1 MPDSEK
7 KAKRAARNKAYRQK
21 NKDKIA
27 KQKREHSA
35 ANKDKIAD
43 YNKTYYEKNKAKKA
57 AYDKTRRQA
66 NKAKD
71 LDYDKKHYNT
81 HKEKILERV
90 KKYYNTNKEKRRAY
104 SREYRI
110 AHPKKIAEYQKEY
123 DKKYRID
130 NQAIRNASHA
140 KRRAAKLQ
148 QTPAWADVEA
158 IKATY
163 LDCAEI
169 NLAAKAA
176 GCTAKFVVD
185 HIVPLQ
191 GKNVSGLHVE
201 NNLQIITST
210 ENSRKNNKFKPI
222 SIIKNMEK

>member
-1 MPDSEK
+1 MTAGEE

-35 ANKDKIAD
+35 ANKDKISE
-43 YNKTYYEKNKAKKA
+43 YNKAYYEKNKAKKA
-57 AYDKTRRQA
+57 EYDKARRQA
-66 NKAKD
+66 NMDTFLERERA
-71 LDYDKKHYNT
+71 YCNAN
-81 HKEKILERV
+81 KEKISERG
-90 KKYYNTNKEKRRAY
+90 KKYYNANKEKRKKY
-104 SREYRI
+104 SKEYRI

-148 QTPAWADVEA
+148 QTPTWADSEA
-158 IKATY
+158 IKDIY
-163 LDCAEI
+163 LDCTEI

-176 GCTAKFVVD
+176 GCTESFQVD

-201 NNLQIITST
+201 NNLQIITTT
-210 ENSRKNNKFKPI
+210 ENIRKNNKFY
-222 SIIKNMEK
+222 S

>member
-1 MPDSEK
+1 MTAEEK
-7 KAKRAARNKAYRQK
+7 KVKRAARNKAYRQK
-21 NKDKIA
+21 NKDKLA

-35 ANKDKIAD
+35 ANKDKVSE
-43 YNKTYYEKNKAKKA
+43 YNKAYYEKNKAKKA
-57 AYDKTRRQA
+57 EYDKARRQGD
-66 NKAKD
+66 KD
-71 LDYDKKHYNT
+71 KVLEYDKKHYTT

-90 KKYYNTNKEKRRAY
+90 KKYYNANKEKRREY
-104 SREYRI
+104 SKEYRI
-110 AHPKKIAEYQKEY
+110 ANPKKIAEYQKEY

-130 NQAIRNASHA
+130 NQAIRNVSHA

-148 QTPAWADVEA
+148 QTPAWADPEA
-158 IKATY
+158 IKDSY

-176 GCTAKFVVD
+176 GCIEKFVVD

-201 NNLQIITST
+201 NNLQIITAS
-210 ENSRKNNKFKPI
+210 ENSSKGNKYVHFKN
-222 SIIKNMEK
+222 